1 MIVSCRRVDIYL
13 VKEIIIIKDL
23 LVQVFQTCVSF
34 QQLLCPLR
42 EKREEEE
49 GGGVRTR

>member
-13 VKEIIIIKDL
+13 VIEIIIIEDL
-23 LVQVFQTCVSF
+23 LVQVIQTCVSIE
-34 QQLLCPLR
+34 QLLCPLR

-49 GGGVRTR
+49 G

>member
-23 LVQVFQTCVSF
+23 LVQVFQMRIGF
-34 QQLLCPLR
+34 QHLLCPLR
-42 EKREEEE
+42 EKQR
-49 GGGVRTR
+49 R